1 MKDLENELRK
11 ALERREPPD
20 GFAERVLAQLEPA
33 PTPKLGWREA
43 LLSLARVPRLRWA
56 AAGVVACLLLTLGAL
71 HYRRVQQERAAG
83 EAAKAQ
89 VMLALRIASKKLNVT
104 WRKVQEADHRPPR
117 T

>member
-33 PTPKLGWREA
+33 PTPKPGWREA
-43 LLSLARVPRLRWA
+43 IISLVRIPRLRWA
-56 AAGVVACLLLTLGAL
+56 AVGVFACVLVTAGVV
-71 HYRRVQQERAAG
+71 HYRRVEQERAAG

-89 VMLALRIASKKLNVT
+89 VMQALRIASKKLNVT

>member
-11 ALERREPPD
+11 VLERREPPE
-20 GFAERVLAQLEPA
+20 GFADRVLAQLEPA
-33 PTPKLGWREA
+33 PTPKPGWREA
-43 LLSLARVPRLRWA
+43 LISLVHIPRLRWVA
-56 AAGVVACLLLTLGAL
+56 VGVAACLLLTLGAL

-89 VMLALRIASKKLNVT
+89 VMQALRIASSKLNVT
-104 WRKVQEADHRPPR
+104 IKKIQETDRRPPR

>member
-20 GFAERVLAQLEPA
+20 GFAERILAQLEP
-33 PTPKLGWREA
+33 TPNPKRGWREA
-43 LLSLARVPRLRWA
+43 LISLVRLPELRWA
-56 AAGVVACLLLTLGAL
+56 AVGAVACLMLTLGAL
-71 HYRRVQQERAAG
+71 NYRRVQQERAEG

-89 VMLALRIASKKLNVT
+89 VMQALRIASKKLNVT

-117 T
+117 I

>member
-20 GFAERVLAQLEPA
+20 GFAERVMAQLEPA
-33 PTPKLGWREA
+33 PTPKPGWREA
-43 LLSLARVPRLRWA
+43 LVPLVRVPGLRWA
-56 AAGVVACLLLTLGAL
+56 AAGAVACLLLTLGAL

-89 VMLALRIASKKLNVT
+89 VMQALRIASSKLNVT
-104 WRKVQEADHRPPR
+104 MKKVQETDRRLPR
-117 T
+117 A